1 MDAWQT
7 LNAEL
12 DAWAACGEIADLWWR
27 DDDAV
32 AAGPKLDQLLSV
44 TETTGLLLAVIPAR
58 AEEELAVAVKAA
70 PHVKVAQHGYAHI
83 NHAEKGQGQGAWE
96 LGLHRGEPV
105 VLDELDRGRQR
116 LEALFDDNFIPV
128 IVPPWNRIDPAL
140 LAPIAARGYRG
151 VSGFG
156 PRDGTGYSHHQS
168 SHFTVVNSHCD
179 LIRWK
184 TGAKFKGAPKT
195 MSQLVE
201 HLQARRMGTVDASEP
216 TGYLTHHIDMDREGW
231 DFSQQL
237 VETINEHQ
245 AARWC
250 NNLMR
255 VFGGQS

>member
-7 LNAEL
+7 LHTEL

-32 AAGPKLDQLLSV
+32 ATGPKLDQLLAV
-44 TETTGLLLAVIPAR
+44 TATTGLLLAVIPVN
-58 AEEELAVAVKAA
+58 AEQELAHAVKAA

-96 LGLHRGEPV
+96 LGLHRGEQV
-105 VLDELDRGRQR
+105 VLDELDLGRKR

-128 IVPPWNRIDPAL
+128 IVPPWNHIDAAL
-140 LAPIAARGYRG
+140 LAPVAARGYRG

-156 PRDGTGYSHHQS
+156 PRDDTGHNSSLSHS
-168 SHFTVVNSHCD
+168 FTIVNSHCD

-184 TGAKFKGAPKT
+184 TGAKFKGATKT
-195 MSQLVE
+195 INQLVA
-201 HLQARRMGTVDASEP
+201 HLQARRMQSVDASEP
-216 TGYLTHHIDMDREGW
+216 TGYLTHHIDMDREAW
-231 DFSQQL
+231 EFSEQL
-237 VETINEHQ
+237 VESINTHQ

-250 NNLMR
+250 TNLMS
-255 VFGGQS
+255 VFGGKS